1 MDGEPGRLGPPAT
14 APATPATGPALSVIV
29 PMYQA
34 ARFIGQALESIRN
47 QTVLATEVIVVDD
60 GSTDAGPAIVA
71 ATPGV
76 RLVSKAH
83 TGTGDTVNVG
93 VAIARGD
100 LIAFLD
106 ADDRWMADKTAL
118 QVAAL
123 SRDPTL
129 AMVFGHGRRF
139 VDTGSEERVLDVRPA
154 VSRCSGMFR
163 REALVAAG
171 TFGTGEAHEFMT
183 WMLAAGDA
191 GLRHDILPD
200 VVFERR
206 IHDANHGI
214 ASKDHQRRSYFITLK
229 AALDRR
235 RLRSAAPGANGP

>member
-1 MDGEPGRLGPPAT
+1 MSGEPGPAV
-14 APATPATGPALSVIV
+14 SVIV

-34 ARFIGQALESIRN
+34 ARFIGQALDSINN
-47 QTVLATEVIVVDD
+47 QTMAATEVIVVDD
-60 GSTDAGPAIVA
+60 GSTDDGPRVVS

-76 RLVSKAH
+76 RLVRKTH
-83 TGTGDTVNVG
+83 TGIGDTVNVG
-93 VAIARGD
+93 VEIARGN

-106 ADDRWMADKTAL
+106 ADDRWLAEKTAL

-139 VDTGSEERVLDVRPA
+139 VDTGLDERVIDVRPA

-163 REALVAAG
+163 REALAAAG
-171 TFGTGEAHEFMT
+171 NFGTGEQHEFMA
-183 WMLAAGDA
+183 WMLAAGDV
-191 GLRHDILPD
+191 GLQYEILPD

-206 IHDANHGI
+206 IHDANQGI
-214 ASKDHQRRSYFITLK
+214 VLKDHQRSSYFTTLK

-235 RLRSAAPGANGP
+235 RLTLASPQGNGP